1 MTNYKNM
8 RCWKCKAEIVVALH
22 DLAERN
28 YCTPCAW
35 DKLMLVSDN
44 QTVGKDVQ

>member
-1 MTNYKNM
+1 MTNYKNT
-8 RCWKCKAEIVVALH
+8 RCWKCKADIVVALH

-35 DKLMLVSDN
+35 DKLSIGRIP
-44 QTVGKDVQ
+44 TTGGADV